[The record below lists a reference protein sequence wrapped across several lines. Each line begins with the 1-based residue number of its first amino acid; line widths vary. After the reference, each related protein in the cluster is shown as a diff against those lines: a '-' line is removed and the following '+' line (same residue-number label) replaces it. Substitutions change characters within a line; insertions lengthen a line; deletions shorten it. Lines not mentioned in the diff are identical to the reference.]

1 MEFLSAHQVSLT
13 EMCVGVIV
21 SSMPSLAKFVQ
32 HQFPGFSVVDSFLSF
47 KSSLPKIR
55 HDKVPRAM
63 APDWSSNE
71 HIIQG
76 PHFSDSD
83 RPYKKLGNHLD
94 RNDIELGN
102 VSCVTA
108 RDEGN
113 FAGATGDTDG
123 IYIKRAWEQ
132 SYQKK
137 G

>member
-1 MEFLSAHQVSLT
+1 
-13 EMCVGVIV
+13 MCVGIIV

-32 HQFPGFSVVDSFLSF
+32 HQFPGFSVVDSFLST
-47 KSSLPKIR
+47 KSILLKVR

-63 APDWSSNE
+63 APDSGSNE
-71 HIIQG
+71 HIIHG

-108 RDEGN
+108 CEEGK
-113 FAGATGDTDG
+113 FAGATSDSDG

-132 SYQKK
+132 SYQKN